1 MGAVAVP
8 ILPDKLEAWK
18 AWNTELLGPRREEFE
33 EFSRRMGLTRH
44 RAWLM
49 QSPMG
54 AMAIVVH
61 EGPGE
66 ATFMDEMRTSDHPF
80 DAWFRD
86 SVTELHGIDFSQP
99 LPGPPPELV
108 LDVSTE

>member
-8 ILPDKLEAWK
+8 ILPDQLEAWK
-18 AWNTELLGPRREEFE
+18 AWNQELLGPRREEFE
-33 EFSRRMGLTRH
+33 DFSKRMGLTRH
-44 RAWLM
+44 RVWLM

-66 ATFMDEMRTSDHPF
+66 ATFMGQMGSSDHSF
-80 DAWFRD
+80 DTWFREC
-86 SVTELHGIDFSQP
+86 VTKFHGFDFSQP
-99 LPGPPPELV
+99 PPGPPPELL